1 MLNRC
6 SLQLHKNPTP
16 LDSISCLLFYPSSHL
31 PFPFPFSLPLPLPL
45 PIPFPLPLPF
55 HNVFHYLFHNA
66 FHYLFYSIFHHL
78 FYSILYSILLLIDI
92 HIYNACARD
101 IYIIDAKRKKRE
113 RNYKVYR
120 AYISFRDFRDF
131 GGDTPSDNI
140 SCLQSL

>member
-6 SLQLHKNPTP
+6 SLQLHKNPPP
-16 LDSISCLLFYPSSHL
+16 LFSISCLLFYPSSHL

-55 HNVFHYLFHNA
+55 HNVFHYLF
-66 FHYLFYSIFHHL
+66 YSIFHHL
-78 FYSILYSILLLIDI
+78 FYLPLPILFYLIFYLI
-92 HIYNACARD
+92 INRYTFIYIACARD
-101 IYIIDAKRKKRE
+101 IYIITKRKKRE

>member
-6 SLQLHKNPTP
+6 SLQLHIKPTP

-31 PFPFPFSLPLPLPL
+31 PFFFPFSLPLPLPL
-45 PIPFPLPLPF
+45 PILFPLPLP
-55 HNVFHYLFHNA
+55 FHNA

-92 HIYNACARD
+92 HLYISRARA
-101 IYIIDAKRKKRE
+101 IYILLQKERRE

-120 AYISFRDFRDF
+120 AYISFRDF

>member
-6 SLQLHKNPTP
+6 SLQLHKNPTH

-92 HIYNACARD
+92 HLYISRARA
-101 IYIIDAKRKKRE
+101 IYILLQKESLYAKDLFRNNTNVFKKSTIRK
-113 RNYKVYR
+113 
-120 AYISFRDFRDF
+120 I
-131 GGDTPSDNI
+131 
-140 SCLQSL
+140 

>member
-78 FYSILYSILLLIDI
+78 FYLPSPILFYLIFYLI
-92 HIYNACARD
+92 INRYTYIYNACARD
-101 IYIIDAKRKKRE
+101 IYIIDKRKKRE
-113 RNYKVYR
+113 RNYKGVFY
-120 AYISFRDFRDF
+120 
-131 GGDTPSDNI
+131 
-140 SCLQSL
+140 

>member
-6 SLQLHKNPTP
+6 SLQLHKNPTH

-66 FHYLFYSIFHHL
+66 FHYLFYSIFHYLFYSIFDHL

-92 HIYNACARD
+92 HIYRVRARY
-101 IYIIDAKRKKRE
+101 IYYCKEKEE
-113 RNYKVYR
+113 RGTIKS
-120 AYISFRDFRDF
+120 IE
-131 GGDTPSDNI
+131 PI
-140 SCLQSL
+140 